1 MGAFSNINHNFFFYN
16 NLEFLKDLKT
26 ISKILKLK
34 FKIKLL
40 MGCLIQLI
48 KGRINFK
55 SKKTK
60 KK

>member
-1 MGAFSNINHNFFFYN
+1 MFFFEISRKLMGAFSNINHNFFFYN

-40 MGCLIQLI
+40 MGCLIQLM
-48 KGRINFK
+48 KREN
-55 SKKTK
+55 
-60 KK
+60 